1 MKRLS
6 REFKIGVFGVAMLSL
21 LYFAINFVLSNRLFN
36 SDQMFYAIFNKAD
49 GIEASAPVMTKGF
62 RIGTVDRVELELPS
76 QKIVVSFSVNKNY
89 PLPKDSRVVI
99 TTSGLLGGTI
109 MDVDFGDDHSQ
120 YFASG
125 DTVTSRFEPG
135 MIQLITEEYE
145 TVKNKLEEY
154 TDKIDGILAG
164 VESLFDSSSVNSI
177 KGALANTDR
186 LTGELARV
194 MSARSANLE
203 RTLINLDRVTASVSS
218 MSNDLENTVEN
229 FSAASESMP
238 EMMKDAAQSMEDLRS
253 ILTSIESGDGNLAK
267 LINDGELYENLA
279 GTLGSLDLL
288 LEDIQADPKKYVQ
301 LQLFSRRTKE
311 EKFYD
316 RIRVDEIKDS
326 IRAAEKLN
334 R

>member
-21 LYFAINFVLSNRLFN
+21 LYFAINFIMSNRLFN
-36 SDQMFYAIFNKAD
+36 SDQMFYAVFNKAD

-62 RIGTVDRVELELPS
+62 RIGTVDKVELELPS
-76 QKIVVSFSVNKNY
+76 QKIIVSFSINKNY

-99 TTSGLLGGTI
+99 TTSGLMGGTI

-125 DTVTSRFEPG
+125 DTVVSRFEPG

-154 TDKIDGILAG
+154 TDKIDDILAG
-164 VESLFDSSSVNSI
+164 VESLFDSSSVNNI

-203 RTLINLDRVTASVSS
+203 RTLINLDKVTASVSD
-218 MSNDLENTVEN
+218 MSADLETTVSN
-229 FSAASESMP
+229 FSKASNSMP
-238 EMMKDAAQSMEDLRS
+238 SMMEDAAQSMEELRTVLNA
-253 ILTSIESGDGNLAK
+253 IASGDGSLSQ
-267 LINDGELYENLA
+267 LINDGDLHDNLSGALEN
-279 GTLGSLDLL
+279 LDLL
-288 LEDIQADPKKYVQ
+288 LADLQENPKKYVH

-316 RIRVDEIKDS
+316 RLRVEEIKDS
-326 IRAAEKLN
+326 IRAADKLN